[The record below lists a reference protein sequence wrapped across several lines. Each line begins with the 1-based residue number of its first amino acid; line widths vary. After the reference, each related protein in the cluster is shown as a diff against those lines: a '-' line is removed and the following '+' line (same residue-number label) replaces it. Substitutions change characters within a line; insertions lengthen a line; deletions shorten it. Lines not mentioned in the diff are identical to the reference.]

1 MSYRGHIFTPI
12 ARQAGRTLFVLIVF
26 MILGAGNGQAQSTNR
41 LDDAHPKRVLMLF
54 SEGRDTPGNLML
66 EQSIREEMQ
75 KASTNPIEFYS
86 EHLDASRFSDTNHLH
101 LFQDYIGKKY
111 AGQPLDLVLAVPSRD
126 YTLLGELPATLSPGV
141 PVVFVTVNEL
151 EMPRNISKL
160 GVTGIIQ
167 RFDLRGT
174 LQLMLRLQPET
185 RRVVV
190 IGGVS
195 ERDRAALSRIE
206 EVAQTVEGVD
216 FEYWTNRP
224 IGELPAALK
233 SLSDGTAV
241 LLSTVQQD
249 VTGQSFYVTQLAQL
263 LVPSASVPV
272 YVLGASAL
280 GTGVVG
286 GAVVD
291 PDNLGTRAA
300 QLATR
305 ILDGKDTKSVPIEVD
320 TKGTQLVDWRALQ
333 RWHIKESLV
342 PTDCGVRYRP
352 QSLWEQHQD
361 IIMVSLCV
369 FLAQAVTI
377 AGLLTQRRQRRL
389 AEIEVLNQRTE
400 LAHVARVSMMGQLA
414 SALAHELNQPLGAIL
429 RNAEAA
435 ELFLQKEK
443 PDLEEIRAILAD
455 IRKDDERAGNVINR
469 MRSLLK
475 RRSLESDPLDF
486 QGLIEETIMLARSDA
501 RNRRINLSLRADPE
515 LPLVLGDRVHLQQVL
530 LNLMLNG
537 MDAMANCRPA
547 DRQLAILVRMAKD
560 GSVEVVVRDSGTG
573 IAPEKL
579 DRVFEPF
586 FTTKSEGMGMGLAI
600 SRTIIEAHGGK
611 IRAENNPDKG
621 ASFIFTLRPAEY

>member
-1 MSYRGHIFTPI
+1 LPD
-12 ARQAGRTLFVLIVF
+12 ALF
-26 MILGAGNGQAQSTNR
+26 
-41 LDDAHPKRVLMLF
+41 
-54 SEGRDTPGNLML
+54 PGL
-66 EQSIREEMQ
+66 
-75 KASTNPIEFYS
+75 
-86 EHLDASRFSDTNHLH
+86 
-101 LFQDYIGKKY
+101 
-111 AGQPLDLVLAVPSRD
+111 
-126 YTLLGELPATLSPGV
+126 

-151 EMPRNISKL
+151 EVPQGISKL

-174 LQLMLRLQPET
+174 VALILRLQPET
-185 RRVVV
+185 QRVIV
-190 IGGVS
+190 IGGDS
-195 ERDRAALSRIE
+195 DGDRATLGRIE

-224 IGELPAALK
+224 VADLPAALK
-233 SLSDGTAV
+233 NLPTGTVV
-241 LLSTVQQD
+241 LLSSVQRD
-249 VTGQSFYVTQLAQL
+249 VAGQSFYVAQLAQL

-280 GTGVVG
+280 GSGVVG

-291 PDNLGTRAA
+291 PDTLGTRAA

-305 ILDGKDTKSVPIEVD
+305 VLGGVDAKSVPIEVD

-333 RWHIKESLV
+333 RWHIKESLI

-352 QSLWEQHQD
+352 QSMWEQHQD
-361 IIMVSLCV
+361 IIVISLAV

-429 RNAEAA
+429 RNAEAG

-501 RNRRINLSLRADPE
+501 QNRRISLSLRADPD

-537 MDAMANCRPA
+537 MDAMAGCRPA
-547 DRQLAILVRMAKD
+547 DRHLAILARMAN
-560 GSVEVVVRDSGTG
+560 GSVEVVVRDTGTG
-573 IAPEKL
+573 IPPEKL

-586 FTTKSEGMGMGLAI
+586 YTTKSEGMGMGLAI

-611 IRAENNPDKG
+611 IRAENNPERG
-621 ASFIFTLRPAEY
+621 ASFIFTLRPADY

>member
-1 MSYRGHIFTPI
+1 MLS
-12 ARQAGRTLFVLIVF
+12 VLI
-26 MILGAGNGQAQSTNR
+26 ILGTWEGRAQGTNR
-41 LDDAHPKRVLMLF
+41 PDGDGFKRVLLLF
-54 SEGRDTPGNLML
+54 SEGRETPGNLML
-66 EQSIREEMQ
+66 EESIRNEMQ
-75 KASTNPIEFYS
+75 KASTNHIEFYA
-86 EHLDASRFSDTNHLH
+86 EHLDASRFPDSNHFR
-101 LFQDYIGKKY
+101 LFQNFLEKKY

-126 YTLLGELPATLSPGV
+126 YSLVGALPGRLFPGV

-151 EMPRNISKL
+151 EVPPAIGKL
-160 GVTGIIQ
+160 GFTGIVQ
-167 RFDLRGT
+167 RFDPRGT
-174 LQLMLRLQPET
+174 LDLIRRLQPET
-185 RRVVV
+185 QRVVV

-195 ERDRAALSRIE
+195 GGDRATLGRIG
-206 EVAQTVEGVD
+206 EVAQTMGGID

-224 IGELPAALK
+224 MADLPAAVK
-233 SLSDGTAV
+233 SLPAGTVV

-249 VTGQSFYVTQLAQL
+249 VTGQSFYLLQLARM
-263 LVPSASVPV
+263 LVPSSNVPV
-272 YVLGASAL
+272 YVLGVSAL
-280 GTGVVG
+280 GSGVVG

-291 PDNLGTRAA
+291 PGNLGTRAA
-300 QLATR
+300 ELAMRVLGGVTENA
-305 ILDGKDTKSVPIEVD
+305 VPIEVD
-320 TKGTQLVDWRALQ
+320 TKGTQVVDWRALQ
-333 RWHIKESLV
+333 RWHIKNSRL
-342 PTDCGVRYRP
+342 PAGCGVRYRP

-361 IIMVSLCV
+361 IIVISLAV

-377 AGLLTQRRQRRL
+377 AGLLTQRRQRRM
-389 AEIEVLNQRTE
+389 AQIEVLNQRTE

-429 RNAEAA
+429 RNAEAG

-486 QGLIEETIMLARSDA
+486 QGLIEETIMIARSDA
-501 RNRRINLSLRADPE
+501 LNRRINITLRAAPE

-537 MDAMANCRPA
+537 MDAMADCRPA
-547 DRQLAILVRMAKD
+547 DRQLAILARMGKD
-560 GSVEVVVRDSGTG
+560 GSVEVVVRDGGTG
-573 IAPEKL
+573 IPPEKL

-611 IRAENNPDKG
+611 IWAENNPDKG
-621 ASFIFTLRPAEY
+621 ASFIFTLRPADY